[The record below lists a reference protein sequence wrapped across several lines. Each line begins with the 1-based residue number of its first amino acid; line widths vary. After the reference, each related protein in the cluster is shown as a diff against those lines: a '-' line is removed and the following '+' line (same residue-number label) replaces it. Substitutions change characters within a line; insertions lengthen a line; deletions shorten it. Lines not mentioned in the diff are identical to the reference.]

1 MPFRLLKQ
9 DERNF
14 YSVHISA
21 FFFCVEELFGQAAS
35 THPTNGSTRVGLP
48 RVGLPRVQAHS
59 VWCKA
64 VFVHSKTGYF
74 FMCRLALTQVQ

>member
-21 FFFCVEELFGQAAS
+21 FFCVEELFGQAAS
-35 THPTNGSTRVGLP
+35 TRPTNGSTRVGLT
-48 RVGLPRVQAHS
+48 RVQAHS
-59 VWCKA
+59 ECGVRQFLCTVKLVISLCAGW
-64 VFVHSKTGYF
+64 
-74 FMCRLALTQVQ
+74 L

>member
-21 FFFCVEELFGQAAS
+21 FFCVEEQFGQAAS
-35 THPTNGSTRVGLP
+35 TRPTNGSTRVGLT
-48 RVGLPRVQAHS
+48 RVQAHS
-59 VWCKA
+59 ECGCKA

>member
-35 THPTNGSTRVGLP
+35 THPTNGSTHVGLTRVGFTH
-48 RVGLPRVQAHS
+48 VQAHS
-59 VWCKA
+59 ECGVRQFLCTVKLVISLYAGW
-64 VFVHSKTGYF
+64 
-74 FMCRLALTQVQ
+74 L